1 MAGKLY
7 IVGVG
12 PGHHDHMTFRAKQV
26 IEESD
31 TIVGYTTYVNLVE
44 NLIDG
49 KDVYRYAMTQEVE
62 RAQQCIDLAK
72 EGKIVSLVSSG
83 DPGIYGMAG
92 LIYETLAESGWNPKT
107 GLQVEII
114 PGVSALNSCAS
125 LIGSPLMTDFAV
137 VSMSDLLVPWEIIVK
152 RVEAAAQGDFVIVI
166 YNPSSKK
173 RIRQLQDTRKITQAH
188 CDVCAV
194 NFSEVKNIVNK
205 YLDRE
210 TKIISLEPNTLNDV
224 FNDIKRVAKDLNIE
238 NETNN
243 KLINN
248 LKIRIEKIKNL
259 AATKKQRPLVACI
272 EWIDPLMIAGN
283 WIPEMVEIAGGTNIL
298 GKSGVN
304 SHWIKFE
311 EIIDQNPEIIIF
323 MPCGFNIEK
332 TKKELDNYIKKNN
345 SLRSLKAYK
354 NHKLFVADGNQFFN
368 RPGPRLIESLEIFAE
383 IIHPNIFDFEH
394 KGIGWINYN
403 D

>member
-1 MAGKLY
+1 MNNNLAKIVTLIPSATEIVAFLGQKNS
-7 IVGVG
+7 IVGRSHECDYPNDLNNVTKLTS
-12 PGHHDHMTFRAKQV
+12 PK
-26 IEESD
+26 I
-31 TIVGYTTYVNLVE
+31 N
-44 NLIDG
+44 IDG
-49 KDVYRYAMTQEVE
+49 TSSEINKQINTILENSLSVYKVNIEK
-62 RAQQCIDLAK
+62 LK
-72 EGKIVSLVSSG
+72 EL
-83 DPGIYGMAG
+83 
-92 LIYETLAESGWNPKT
+92 NP
-107 GLQVEII
+107 
-114 PGVSALNSCAS
+114 
-125 LIGSPLMTDFAV
+125 DF
-137 VSMSDLLVPWEIIVK
+137 I
-152 RVEAAAQGDFVIVI
+152 
-166 YNPSSKK
+166 
-173 RIRQLQDTRKITQAH
+173 ITQAQ
-188 CDVCAV
+188 CEVCAV

-205 YLDRE
+205 YLDRK

-248 LKIRIEKIKNL
+248 LKTRIEKIKNL
-259 AATKKQRPLVACI
+259 AATKKQKPLVACI

-298 GKSGVN
+298 GKSGDN

-332 TKKELDNYIKKNN
+332 TKKELDSYIKKNN
-345 SLRSLKAYK
+345 SIHSLKAYN
-354 NHKLFVADGNQFFN
+354 NHKLFVVDGNQFFN

-383 IIHPNIFDFEH
+383 IIHPNIFDFGH
-394 KGIGWINYN
+394 KGIGWINHN